1 MSNDSIENQTN
12 FHFAISLYRFLPISI
27 LLLDPSMERK
37 NRLRGSRPQK
47 KKETSLVGRDTVLF
61 HYRALL
67 SALYN

>member
-12 FHFAISLYRFLPISI
+12 FHFAIGVYDFCLFRSFFSI
-27 LLLDPSMERK
+27 LPWKEK
-37 NRLRGSRPQK
+37 IGSRPQK

-61 HYRALL
+61 HCRALL